1 MARLPVLRRR
11 RSKAE
16 QALDLLQKAAK
27 TYTSMKVAKAG
38 PKAARAAA
46 KGYAGVKAGKV
57 GARATGKAVKL
68 AAIPA
73 AVAGGVAV
81 WRRHRGSNAQASQ
94 DFDRPLGPVATAETV
109 SPPAPVSETQLT
121 DTPAGAA

>member
-1 MARLPVLRRR
+1 
-11 RSKAE
+11 
-16 QALDLLQKAAK
+16 
-27 TYTSMKVAKAG
+27 
-38 PKAARAAA
+38 
-46 KGYAGVKAGKV
+46 
-57 GARATGKAVKL
+57 
-68 AAIPA
+68 
-73 AVAGGVAV
+73 V